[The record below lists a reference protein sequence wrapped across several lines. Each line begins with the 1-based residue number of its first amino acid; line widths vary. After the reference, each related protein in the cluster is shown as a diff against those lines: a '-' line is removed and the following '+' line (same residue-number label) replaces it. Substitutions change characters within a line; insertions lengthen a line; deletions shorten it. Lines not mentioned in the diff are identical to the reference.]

1 MNFILHFCGI
11 LLGKIVTNHIH
22 TRIITD
28 NSCIYAVISIFQRSL
43 VVRFAHVGG
52 NEVALVAKA
61 FMVSLR
67 SREVA
72 KAFGFLFKSRCS

>member
-43 VVRFAHVGG
+43 LLAERAFFAAEPRYMPQGGVVMLYAPRARISV
-52 NEVALVAKA
+52 NK
-61 FMVSLR
+61 
-67 SREVA
+67 
-72 KAFGFLFKSRCS
+72 